1 MGSTSGIRLSII
13 VSDVKLKLGWGG
25 HTFLEAIF
33 ARFLTEFWRFWGR
46 LRALSSISLTS
57 IFLLFDFASYAR
69 FVPLSSLELL
79 LLHMVAGFLKA
90 TKALTFIKFMQSLSD
105 PLLDI
110 LALLQI
116 ELFSADQLYRRSS
129 AFL

>member
-1 MGSTSGIRLSII
+1 M
-13 VSDVKLKLGWGG
+13 
-25 HTFLEAIF
+25 EAIF

-79 LLHMVAGFLKA
+79 LLHMVAGFLEA
-90 TKALTFIKFMQSLSD
+90 AKALTFIKFMQSLSD

-116 ELFSADQLYRRSS
+116 ELFSAD
-129 AFL
+129 